1 MFELNKLTPQF
12 FQQLKDWQN
21 QGNRSVTIR
30 LETEYNC
37 YQYAEVE
44 LYDADAAQGT
54 FVSPEMPLPTTAEL
68 LVQRTIK
75 AAQITEEVF

>member
-1 MFELNKLTPQF
+1 MFELSKLTPQF
-12 FQQLKDWQN
+12 FQQLKGWQN

-37 YQYAEVE
+37 YRYAEVE
-44 LYDADAAQGT
+44 IYDADAAEGMV
-54 FVSPEMPLPTTAEL
+54 VSPEMPLPTTAEL

-75 AAQITEEVF
+75 AAQTTEEVF

>member
-12 FQQLKDWQN
+12 FQQLKGWQN

-37 YQYAEVE
+37 YRYVEVE
-44 LYDADAAQGT
+44 IYDADAAEGM
-54 FVSPEMPLPTTAEL
+54 SINPDMPLPNTAEL
-68 LVQRTIK
+68 LVQHTIK
-75 AAQITEEVF
+75 AEKTIKEVF